1 MTGIQRFA
9 AVALTLM
16 VAVSGCRESK
26 PPAAKEAST
35 LASHLD
41 AMSPAAQIDT
51 LRGLRAA
58 DSTDA
63 QIAFYTGNAY
73 YSFGS
78 QLEASAPNHN
88 AYLDSAAAEYRRAVA
103 LDSTMSK
110 AWTNMGLAYQDAGK
124 PDDARRA
131 LNTAIKVNPRDVLAY
146 CHLGF
151 LEQTAGNVSLAIAHY
166 QSALVID
173 PNSAQAHYNL
183 GLAFAEAK
191 VFKEALIEWEMVI
204 KLDPDGD
211 LGKTATENVRIIKQ
225 YMNPA
230 P

>member
-1 MTGIQRFA
+1 MKGIQRLVT
-9 AVALTLM
+9 VALTMM
-16 VAVSGCRESK
+16 VAASGCRESK
-26 PPAAKEAST
+26 PPAARAAST

-41 AMSPAAQIDT
+41 VMTPAAQIDT

-63 QIAFYTGNAY
+63 QIAFYAGNAY

-78 QLEASAPNHN
+78 QLEVSAPNRN
-88 AYLDSAAAEYRRAVA
+88 AYLDSATAEYHRAVD

-131 LNTAIKVNPRDVLAY
+131 LNTAIKVNPKDALAY

-151 LEQTAGNVSLAIAHY
+151 LEQTAGNVSLAIDHY
-166 QSALVID
+166 QSALAID

-191 VFKEALIEWEMVI
+191 IFNEALIEWETVI
-204 KLDPDGD
+204 KLDPDGE

-225 YMNPA
+225 YMTPA